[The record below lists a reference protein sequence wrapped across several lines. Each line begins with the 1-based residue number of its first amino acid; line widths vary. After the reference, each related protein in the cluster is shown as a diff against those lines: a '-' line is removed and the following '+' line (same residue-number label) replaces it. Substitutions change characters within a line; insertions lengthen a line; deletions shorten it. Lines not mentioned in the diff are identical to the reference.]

1 MSEATRKNFLDQ
13 LVGNPTT
20 YGGVQVGSGPQTGDE
35 VRSFLTAA
43 AINGTQAAGNT
54 QKTVEAK
61 YKYMSIDPGTGYGA
75 SKDNVN
81 GFTRP
86 VGEFFCML
94 FREVRDRTGHQLNK
108 SDLWHG
114 HLVQTRASGVCVV
127 FHAKEYP
134 KDVDVDRSSANKSG
148 NFSSE
153 DDAYRWRNVLWRASD
168 NTIYKIDA
176 GVYRKSTQTLV
187 HHSPLFDN
195 VIEDLAQ
202 EWALIDANDAVKLRA
217 ARTLSQEELGRQR
230 VDLYYLMNES
240 FLTWKSSHIVMVARG

>member
-1 MSEATRKNFLDQ
+1 MSETTRKNFLDQ
-13 LVGNPTT
+13 LVSNPTT
-20 YGGVQVGSGPQTGDE
+20 YGGVHAGNGPQTNTD
-35 VRSFLTAA
+35 VTTFLNVVAA
-43 AINGTQAAGNT
+43 NGAGAAGNT
-54 QKTVEAK
+54 QKTVAAR
-61 YKYMSIDPGTGYGA
+61 YAYMSINAGTGRGA
-75 SKDNVN
+75 SNDNVN
-81 GFTRP
+81 FTRP

-153 DDAYRWRNVLWRASD
+153 DDAYRWRNVLWKASD
-168 NTIYKIDA
+168 NKIYKIDA
-176 GVYRKSTQTLV
+176 GVYRQSTQTLV
-187 HHSPLFDN
+187 HRSPLFDN
-195 VIEDLAQ
+195 VIEDVAQ
-202 EWALIDANDAVKLRA
+202 EWDLIAAAYGVDKRA
-217 ARTLSQEELGRQR
+217 ARTLEQEELGRQR

-240 FLTWKSSHIVMVARG
+240 FLTWKSSHIVMVAKD

>member
-20 YGGVQVGSGPQTGDE
+20 YGGVYAGNGPQISTE
-35 VRSFLTAA
+35 MTTFLNVVAA
-43 AINGTQAAGNT
+43 NGSAAAGNT

-61 YKYMSIDPGTGYGA
+61 YAYMSINAGTGRGA
-75 SKDNVN
+75 SNDNVN
-81 GFTRP
+81 FARP
-86 VGEFFCML
+86 VGEFFCIL
-94 FREVRDRTGHQLNK
+94 FRNVSAVTGHRLHK

-114 HLVQTRASGVCVV
+114 HLVQTRSGGVCIV

-134 KDVDVDRSSANKSG
+134 RDVDVDRSSANKSG

-153 DDAYRWRNVLWRASD
+153 DDAYRWRNVVWKASD
-168 NTIYKIDA
+168 NRIYKIDA
-176 GVYRKSTQTLV
+176 GVYKKSTQTLV
-187 HHSPLFDN
+187 HHSALFDN
-195 VIEDLAQ
+195 VIEDVAL
-202 EWALIDANDAVKLRA
+202 EWDVIGAAYGVDKRA
-217 ARTLSQEELGRQR
+217 ARTLEQEEIGRQR